1 MYISVVFSV
10 TAPQWARA
18 SSFTRFLDHTQRHT
32 TIGRTPLDEWS
43 ARRRNRCLTTHN
55 TYNRQI
61 SMPPVG
67 FEPKISADERPQ
79 TYALDRETTGTGID
93 LSRWTKF
100 CSFLR
105 GVLYSKHRFEYDRT
119 VSLYRVIHIEG
130 NIVVY
135 RGLSRH
141 SGSTRF
147 LTVFRLWHVVWAGN
161 PPRSHKM
168 HTIPQYAQ
176 HDAAAVW
183 QWRTCGKLWLP
194 QHAT

>member
-18 SSFTRFLDHTQRHT
+18 SSFTRFLDHMQRHI
-32 TIGRTPLDEWS
+32 TIGRTPLNEWS

-55 TYNRQI
+55 THNRQT
-61 SMPPVG
+61 SMPPG
-67 FEPKISADERPQ
+67 GLEPTVSADERPQ
-79 TYALDRETTGTGID
+79 TNALDRETTGTGID
-93 LSRWTKF
+93 LCRWTNY

-105 GVLYSKHRFEYDRT
+105 GVLYSKHRFEYGRT
-119 VSLYRVIHIEG
+119 MSLYRVIHIER

-141 SGSTRF
+141 AGSARF

-161 PPRSHKM
+161 PARSHKI
-168 HTIPQYAQ
+168 HTILQYAQ
-176 HDAAAVW
+176 HDAAAV
-183 QWRTCGKLWLP
+183 
-194 QHAT
+194 